1 MVLWC
6 PVYPLPKHAEHSSP
20 LSMPR
25 VMCRFGQ
32 MAAGMAFG
40 TLGESAGRL
49 LFGGAPAG
57 GNAFISEGNAER
69 LAAGL
74 AR

>member
-1 MVLWC
+1 
-6 PVYPLPKHAEHSSP
+6 
-20 LSMPR
+20 
-25 VMCRFGQ
+25 

-49 LFGGAPAG
+49 MFGGAAPG
-57 GNAFISEGNAER
+57 GNVFMSEGNAER

-74 AR
+74 ARCENSAH